1 MDIKLPL
8 SINLTSFKLTAPGL
22 AGLNL
27 QVGQPLDAKV
37 VNALISTAQNAISLK
52 LGNQIITV
60 QSNQPLNVQT
70 GQNLA
75 VQVTKTTPTLEF
87 KLLSALPEAKNQP
100 ILLTLLP
107 QPAAV
112 PQQLQATIIG
122 LTDKQ
127 IQLQVMPNASSES
140 TSKPTIINIDRA
152 STSLPAASNVGQQI
166 TLEINK
172 AGKHPEYR
180 LIANAG
186 SPIETKI
193 ATLVNQLLPK
203 QASPIVLLEQLH
215 ENLPQLVSSQTLPEP
230 LKKVALELLQ
240 GLPQKEQLFDDQ
252 HLAKVIKDSG
262 VFLEAKL
269 PLLIKSGLFEGSLK
283 EAVLNFL
290 QKAPQQADS
299 KPLPEAGLAD
309 TLFKSDFKANLGRLL
324 EALKLEINNQND
336 LAITN
341 AETDVLKNLQHKTE
355 NSLAK
360 IVLDQLVSLP
370 KEDIPKQLWHFE
382 LAFMDRETPQTA
394 ELQIQMDQEQDQ
406 ATATNNWSATITI
419 TPPGLGAIHCV
430 VNCRDKLVS
439 TYFKTQ
445 TSQTASLIKDNLEY
459 LKTQF
464 EEQGLKIGHMSANE
478 GGLPKNHVSKPSQG
492 KKLFDDHA

>member
-8 SINLTSFKLTAPGL
+8 SINLTPFKLTAPGL
-22 AGLNL
+22 AALNL

-37 VNALISTAQNAISLK
+37 VNALISTTKNAISLQ

-60 QSNQPLNVQT
+60 QSSQPLNVQT

-87 KLLSALPEAKNQP
+87 KMLSALPEAKNQP

-107 QPAAV
+107 QLPST
-112 PQQLQATIIG
+112 PQQLQAKIIG

-140 TSKPTIINIDRA
+140 PSKPTIINIDRA
-152 STSLPAASNVGQQI
+152 SITLPAASNVGQQV
-166 TLEINK
+166 TLEINN
-172 AGKHPEYR
+172 AGKHPEFR
-180 LIANAG
+180 LFTNVD
-186 SPIETKI
+186 SPIEAKI
-193 ATLVNQLLPK
+193 ATLVTQLLPK
-203 QASPIVLLEQLH
+203 QASPIVLLEQLR
-215 ENLPQLVSSQTLPEP
+215 EILPQLVSSQTLPEP
-230 LKKVALELLQ
+230 LKKVVLELLQ
-240 GLPQKEQLFDDQ
+240 GLPQKEQLFNDQ
-252 HLAKVIKDSG
+252 HLAKAIKDSG

-283 EAVLNFL
+283 EAVLNLL
-290 QKAPQQADS
+290 QKAPPQTDS

-309 TLFKSDFKANLGRLL
+309 TLFKSDFKANLGKLL

-336 LAITN
+336 LAITS
-341 AETDVLKNLQHKTE
+341 AETEVLKTLQNKTE

-370 KEDIPKQLWHFE
+370 KEDIPKQLWHVE

-406 ATATNNWSATITI
+406 TTAMNNWSATITI
-419 TPPGLGAIHCV
+419 TPPGLAAIHCV

-445 TSQTASLIKDNLEY
+445 TSQTASLIKDNLDY

-478 GGLPKNHVSKPSQG
+478 GGLPKNHVSKQSQG

>member
-8 SINLTSFKLTAPGL
+8 SINLTPSKLTLPEL
-22 AGLNL
+22 AGLKL

-52 LGNQIITV
+52 LGNQIVTV
-60 QSNQPLNVQT
+60 QSSQPLNLQP

-75 VQVTKTTPTLEF
+75 VQVTKTTPALEF
-87 KLLSALPEAKNQP
+87 KVLSPLPEAKNQP
-100 ILLTLLP
+100 ILLALLP
-107 QPAAV
+107 QATPV
-112 PQQLQATIIG
+112 IQQLQAKIIG

-127 IQLQVMPNASSES
+127 IQLQVLPNTSSES
-140 TSKPTIINIDRA
+140 PQKPIVINIDRA
-152 STSLPAASNVGQQI
+152 SISLPAASSVGQQI
-166 TLEINK
+166 TIEISK
-172 AGKHPEYR
+172 TGKHPEYR
-180 LIANAG
+180 LIANTDN
-186 SPIETKI
+186 PIETKI
-193 ATLVNQLLPK
+193 AALVKQLLPR
-203 QASPIVLLEQLH
+203 QSPPIQLLEQLH

-230 LKKVALELLQ
+230 LKKVVLELLQ

-283 EAVLNFL
+283 EAVLNLL

-309 TLFKSDFKANLGRLL
+309 TLFKSDFKANLGKLL
-324 EALKLEINNQND
+324 EALKSEINNQNN
-336 LAITN
+336 LAISN

-406 ATATNNWSATITI
+406 ATAINNWSATITI

-464 EEQGLKIGHMSANE
+464 EEQGLKIGLMSANE
-478 GGLPKNHVSKPSQG
+478 GGLPTNHASKQSQG

>member
-1 MDIKLPL
+1 VDIKLPL
-8 SINLTSFKLTAPGL
+8 SLHLPPSKLTLPEL
-22 AGLNL
+22 AGLKL

-37 VNALISTAQNAISLK
+37 VNTLISTAQNAISLK

-60 QSNQPLNVQT
+60 QSSQPLNVQT

-75 VQVTKTTPTLEF
+75 VQVTKTTPTIEF
-87 KLLSALPEAKNQP
+87 KLLTALPEAKNQP

-107 QPAAV
+107 QSAPA
-112 PQQLQATIIG
+112 PQQLQAKIIG

-127 IQLQVMPNASSES
+127 IQLQVMQNASSEPP
-140 TSKPTIINIDRA
+140 SKPTIILIDRA
-152 STSLPAASNVGQQI
+152 TTSIPTASFVGQQI

-172 AGKHPEYR
+172 AGKHPEYP
-180 LIANAG
+180 LIANAD

-193 ATLVNQLLPK
+193 ATLVKQLLPK

-215 ENLPQLVSSQTLPEP
+215 ENLPPLVSSQTLPEP
-230 LKKVALELLQ
+230 LKKVVLELLQ

-283 EAVLNFL
+283 EAVLNLL
-290 QKAPQQADS
+290 QKAPQQTDS

-309 TLFKSDFKANLGRLL
+309 TLFKFDFKANLGKLL

-370 KEDIPKQLWHFE
+370 KEDTPKQLWHIE
-382 LAFMDRETPQTA
+382 LAFMDRQTPQTA

-406 ATATNNWSATITI
+406 ATAANNWSATITI

-430 VNCRDKLVS
+430 VNCKDKFVS

-445 TSQTASLIKDNLEY
+445 TSQTASLIKDNLDY

-478 GGLPKNHVSKPSQG
+478 GGTPKNNATRQSQG